1 MKVCINGILAGEKD
15 AVIPI
20 ADKAYFYDFA
30 VYSSLKVINGKVFS
44 PEFHVDRLFESA
56 QAVGL
61 EHGFTKKDVLEWID
75 LTIKENSLAD
85 ALLRLLLIGDAD
97 GGANARLYVIPLAGV
112 TYYPE
117 SSYSKGVK
125 TVSYRGERRIP
136 TAKTKDLLLGFLAM
150 KHAKAQDAIEALL
163 IDSEGN
169 IREGTRSN
177 FFAIKGNA
185 LISPPKE
192 EILEGVVH
200 KIVVG
205 LAQKSMEVRF
215 EKIPLARIGEYDEC
229 FLTSTLFSIMPV
241 RQIDGTLLPTEFK
254 KTRELQKLLKQYYQ
268 ENVLGQKTHGV
279 KEEE

>member
-1 MKVCINGILAGEKD
+1 MKVCINGTLAEEKD
-15 AVIPI
+15 AVVPI
-20 ADKAYFYDFA
+20 TDKAYFYDFA
-30 VYSSLKVINGKVFS
+30 VYSSLKVINGKAFS
-44 PEFHVDRLFESA
+44 PEYHVDRLFESA
-56 QAVGL
+56 QAIGL
-61 EHGFTKKDVLEWID
+61 EHSFTKKDVLGWIER
-75 LTIKENSLAD
+75 TIKENALAD
-85 ALLRLLLIGDAD
+85 SLLRLLLIGDAD

-150 KHAKAQDAIEALL
+150 KRAKAQDAIEALL
-163 IDSEGN
+163 IDNDGN

-192 EILEGVVH
+192 EILEGIVH

-229 FLTSTLFSIMPV
+229 FLTSTQFNVMPV
-241 RQIDGTLLPTEFK
+241 RQVDGTLLRTEFK

-268 ENVLGQKTHGV
+268 ENVLGAKSKI

>member
-1 MKVCINGILAGEKD
+1 MKVCINGTLAEEKD

-20 ADKAYFYDFA
+20 TDKAYFYDFA
-30 VYSSLKVINGKVFS
+30 VYSSLKVINGKAFS
-44 PEFHVDRLFESA
+44 PEYHVDRLFESA
-56 QAVGL
+56 QAIGL
-61 EHGFTKKDVLEWID
+61 EHSFTKKDVLGWIER
-75 LTIKENSLAD
+75 TIKENALAD
-85 ALLRLLLIGDAD
+85 SLLRLLLIGDAD

-150 KHAKAQDAIEALL
+150 KRAKAQDAIEALL
-163 IDSEGN
+163 IDNDGN

-192 EILEGVVH
+192 EILEGIVH

-205 LAQKSMEVRF
+205 LAQKSMQVRF

-229 FLTSTLFSIMPV
+229 FLTSTQFNVMPV
-241 RQIDGTLLPTEFK
+241 RQVDGTLLRTEFK

-268 ENVLGQKTHGV
+268 ENVLGAKSKI

>member
-1 MKVCINGILAGEKD
+1 MKVCINGTLAEEKD

-20 ADKAYFYDFA
+20 TDKAYFYDFA
-30 VYSSLKVINGKVFS
+30 VYSSLKVINGKAFS
-44 PEFHVDRLFESA
+44 PEYHVDRLFESA
-56 QAVGL
+56 QAIGL

-97 GGANARLYVIPLAGV
+97 GVANARLYVIPLAGV

-229 FLTSTLFSIMPV
+229 FLTSTQFNVMPV
-241 RQIDGTLLPTEFK
+241 RQIDGTLLRTEFK

-268 ENVLGQKTHGV
+268 ENVLEKA
-279 KEEE
+279 

>member
-20 ADKAYFYDFA
+20 AYKAYFYDFA

-56 QAVGL
+56 QAIGL

-150 KHAKAQDAIEALL
+150 KRAKAQDAIEALL
-163 IDSEGN
+163 IDNDGN

-229 FLTSTLFSIMPV
+229 FLTSTLFSIMPD
-241 RQIDGTLLPTEFK
+241 RQIGGTLLPTEFG

-268 ENVLGQKTHGV
+268 ENVLEKA
-279 KEEE
+279 

>member
-1 MKVCINGILAGEKD
+1 MKVCINGTLAEEKD

-20 ADKAYFYDFA
+20 TDKAYFYDFA
-30 VYSSLKVINGKVFS
+30 VYSSLKVINGKAFS
-44 PEFHVDRLFESA
+44 PEYHVDRLFESA
-56 QAVGL
+56 QAIGL
-61 EHGFTKKDVLEWID
+61 EHSFTKKDVLGWIER
-75 LTIKENSLAD
+75 TIKENALAD
-85 ALLRLLLIGDAD
+85 SLLRLLLIGDAD

-150 KHAKAQDAIEALL
+150 KRAKAQDAIEALL
-163 IDSEGN
+163 IDNDGN

-185 LISPPKE
+185 LISQPKE
-192 EILEGVVH
+192 EILEGIVH

-205 LAQKSMEVRF
+205 LARQSMEVRF

-229 FLTSTLFSIMPV
+229 FLTSTQFNVMPV
-241 RQIDGTLLPTEFK
+241 RQVDGTLLRTEFK

-268 ENVLGQKTHGV
+268 ENVLGAKSKI

>member
-1 MKVCINGILAGEKD
+1 MKVCINGTLAEEKD

-20 ADKAYFYDFA
+20 TDKAYFYDFA
-30 VYSSLKVINGKVFS
+30 VYSSLKVINGKAFS
-44 PEFHVDRLFESA
+44 PEYHVDRLFESA
-56 QAVGL
+56 QAIGL
-61 EHGFTKKDVLEWID
+61 EHSFTKKDVLGWIER
-75 LTIKENSLAD
+75 TIKENALAD
-85 ALLRLLLIGDAD
+85 SLLRLLLIGDAD

-150 KHAKAQDAIEALL
+150 KRAKTQDAIEALL
-163 IDSEGN
+163 IDNDGN

-192 EILEGVVH
+192 EILEGIVH

-205 LAQKSMEVRF
+205 LAQKSMQIRF

-229 FLTSTLFSIMPV
+229 FLTSTQFNVMPV
-241 RQIDGTLLPTEFK
+241 RQIDGTLLRTEFK

-268 ENVLGQKTHGV
+268 ENVSGKP
-279 KEEE
+279 EC

>member
-1 MKVCINGILAGEKD
+1 MKVCINGTLAEEKD

-20 ADKAYFYDFA
+20 TDKAYFYDFA
-30 VYSSLKVINGKVFS
+30 VYSSLKVINGKAFS
-44 PEFHVDRLFESA
+44 PEYHVDRLFESA
-56 QAVGL
+56 QAIGL
-61 EHGFTKKDVLEWID
+61 EHSFTKKDVLGWIER
-75 LTIKENSLAD
+75 TIKENALAD
-85 ALLRLLLIGDAD
+85 SLLRLLLIGDAD

-150 KHAKAQDAIEALL
+150 KRAKAQDAIEALL
-163 IDSEGN
+163 IDNDGN

-192 EILEGVVH
+192 EILEGIVH

-205 LAQKSMEVRF
+205 LAQKSMQVRF

-229 FLTSTLFSIMPV
+229 FLTSTQFNVMPV
-241 RQIDGTLLPTEFK
+241 RQIDGTLLRTEFK

-268 ENVLGQKTHGV
+268 ENVLEKA
-279 KEEE
+279 

>member
-1 MKVCINGILAGEKD
+1 MKVCINGTLAEEKD
-15 AVIPI
+15 AVVPI
-20 ADKAYFYDFA
+20 TDKAYFYDFA

-56 QAVGL
+56 QAIGL

-97 GGANARLYVIPLAGV
+97 GVANARLYVIPLAGV

-136 TAKTKDLLLGFLAM
+136 TAKTKDLLLGFIAM

-169 IREGTRSN
+169 IRE
-177 FFAIKGNA
+177 
-185 LISPPKE
+185 
-192 EILEGVVH
+192 
-200 KIVVG
+200 
-205 LAQKSMEVRF
+205 
-215 EKIPLARIGEYDEC
+215 
-229 FLTSTLFSIMPV
+229 
-241 RQIDGTLLPTEFK
+241 
-254 KTRELQKLLKQYYQ
+254 
-268 ENVLGQKTHGV
+268 
-279 KEEE
+279 

>member
-1 MKVCINGILAGEKD
+1 MKVCINGTLAEEKD
-15 AVIPI
+15 AVVPI
-20 ADKAYFYDFA
+20 TDKAYFYDFA
-30 VYSSLKVINGKVFS
+30 VYSSLKVINGKAFS
-44 PEFHVDRLFESA
+44 PEYHVDRLFESA
-56 QAVGL
+56 QAIGL
-61 EHGFTKKDVLEWID
+61 EHSFTKKDVLGWIER
-75 LTIKENSLAD
+75 TIKENALAD
-85 ALLRLLLIGDAD
+85 SLLRLLLIGDAD

-150 KHAKAQDAIEALL
+150 KRAKAQDAIEALL
-163 IDSEGN
+163 IDNDGN

-192 EILEGVVH
+192 EILEGIVH

-205 LAQKSMEVRF
+205 LAQKSMQVRF

-229 FLTSTLFSIMPV
+229 FLTSTQFNVMPV
-241 RQIDGTLLPTEFK
+241 RQVDGTLLRTEFK

-268 ENVLGQKTHGV
+268 ENVLGAKSKI